1 MTDTKTGGSAIVY
14 AETRFGFRY
23 GAAIIER
30 AASHKGYV
38 VVTIATT
45 AGKEFVLTV
54 SPSGRKVTLV
64 EATAKKTR

>member
-14 AETRFGFRY
+14 AETRYGFRY

-30 AASHKGYV
+30 TASHKGYV
-38 VVTIATT
+38 TT

-54 SPSGRKVTLV
+54 SPSGRKVTFV